1 MDSNNKSKSIPETL
15 VTRDLNK
22 FVEPT
27 GNIYDSILIMAKRAN
42 QIAGDM
48 KQEFD
53 DKVKEFSTYTAEEGV
68 EDVEETNNDE
78 QAELSKYFE
87 KQPKPLL
94 RAIKEFEDGELTWHL
109 PLDQME
115 DDQAEE

>member
-1 MDSNNKSKSIPETL
+1 MDNKSKNAPQTL
-15 VTRDLNK
+15 VTRDINA

-42 QIAGDM
+42 QIAADM

-53 DKVKEFSTYTAEEGV
+53 DKVKEFSTYTTDDG
-68 EDVEETNNDE
+68 EDVEEINNE

-94 RAIKEFEDGELTWHL
+94 MAIKEFEEGELTRHL
-109 PLDQME
+109 PLDKM
-115 DDQAEE
+115 DDDLMDNIMDD

>member
-1 MDSNNKSKSIPETL
+1 MEHKSKNVPQTL
-15 VTRDLNK
+15 VTRDINK

-27 GNIYDSILIMAKRAN
+27 GNIYDSILIMSKRAN
-42 QIAGDM
+42 QIAADM
-48 KQEFD
+48 KQAFD
-53 DKVKEFSTYTAEEGV
+53 DKVKEFSTFTTEDGEVTEEV
-68 EDVEETNNDE
+68 NNE

-94 RAIKEFEDGELTWHL
+94 IAIKEFEDGELTWHL

-115 DDQAEE
+115 DDLMDGIGED

>member
-1 MDSNNKSKSIPETL
+1 MDYKSKTVPQTL
-15 VTRDLNK
+15 VTRDINA

-42 QIAGDM
+42 QIAADM

-53 DKVKEFSTYTAEEGV
+53 DKVKEFSTFTTEEG
-68 EDVEETNNDE
+68 EDVEEINNE

-87 KQPKPLL
+87 KQPKTLL
-94 RAIKEFEDGELTWHL
+94 MAIKEFEDGELTWHL
-109 PLDQME
+109 PLDKMDDEPMDGVE
-115 DDQAEE
+115 DK